1 MCQYRRGPGGR
12 PPILRRLVLD
22 IDALRPLLVEYLI
35 RTLWALVVVIL
46 AIAVGRALRAVV
58 VKGLARGRAHPNVTS
73 LLGNLSQVLVFM
85 LATLAVLAIY
95 TRDAFGWFLGAFSI
109 FGLVIGLSLQDILKS
124 FFAGI
129 YILVERPFR
138 IGDTVQVEGGHTG
151 IVQEISFRTTQLR
164 TDDGREVVV
173 PNSMLITTS
182 VINLTRYPNRSAL
195 LTVSMD
201 ADQMSPE
208 VPQRLRDALSR
219 SDAIAEEPPPA
230 VLLRGVN
237 GGAARYEVTVWGRD
251 RDRALSAAV
260 AEVRSAFP
268 EWEVQG
274 A

>member
-1 MCQYRRGPGGR
+1 L
-12 PPILRRLVLD
+12 ILD
-22 IDALRPLLVEYLI
+22 IEGFREPLIEYLV
-35 RTLWALVVVIL
+35 RTLWALLIVIV
-46 AIAVGRALRAVV
+46 AIAVARGVRSAVV
-58 VKGLARGRAHPNVTS
+58 RGLARGRAHPNVTT
-73 LLGNLSQVLVFM
+73 LLGNLSQMLVFM
-85 LATLAVLAIY
+85 LATLAILAIY
-95 TRDAFGWFLGAFSI
+95 TRDAFGWILGAFSV

-138 IGDTVQVEGGHTG
+138 IGDTIQVEGSHTG

-173 PNSMLITTS
+173 PNSTLVTTS
-182 VINLTRYPNRSAL
+182 VVNLTRYPNRSAL
-195 LTVSMD
+195 LTVSMS

-208 VPQRLRDALSR
+208 VPQRLREALAR

-230 VLLRGVN
+230 VLLRGVSD
-237 GGAARYEVTVWGRD
+237 GAARYEVTVWGRD

-268 EWEVQG
+268 QWEVQG